1 MALPPDFPTSPH
13 VVLDPAQRWL
23 PDAPMVDGTVNQLQ
37 LPPLVP
43 ELRQKVKEFR
53 DNAYSGASP
62 TSRALLHW
70 WFVGEQLLPDAEG
83 ILTPFEYFFA
93 QREAFETIVYLV
105 DVVQAK
111 DKHDLI
117 RFDSSG
123 ELSASFFD
131 ESWLRLVI
139 KMATGSGKTK
149 VLSLVIAWCFFHKL
163 YEPESRLAR
172 NFLLIAPNI
181 IVLDR
186 LARDFEGL
194 RIFFSDPV
202 IPHNGFEGRSWQ
214 DDFQLTVHLQDDIQ
228 VNQPTGNLFLSN
240 IHRVYAGNEAIP
252 SPDDDDSRDY
262 FLGTKPT
269 GATNDSKIDLGMI
282 VRDIDELVVLNDEAH
297 HIHNTQQAWFQSIG
311 DIHNRLVQQEA
322 ALSLQLDVTAT
333 PRHTNGSIFAQT
345 VVDYPL
351 VEAIA
356 QNVVKHPRLPDQAS
370 RDRLVER
377 QSAIYTERYADY
389 LDLGVIEWRKAYEE
403 HNKLGKK
410 AILFVMTD
418 DTRNCDEVAAYLEAM
433 YADLQD
439 AVLVIHTKQNG
450 EISEATTSRAKEEL
464 EQLRALAND
473 IDSPESRYKAIVSV
487 LMLKEG
493 WDVRNVTT
501 IVGLRAFTSRSSIL
515 PEQTLGR
522 GLRKMYAGGLEEG
535 LSVIGTEAFMSFVES
550 IQAEGVTLERA
561 PMGPDGSPN
570 PLLAIEVDRDNELK
584 DLASLNLEIPILSAR
599 VIRQPNA
606 LADLDPLK
614 VPFNVL
620 TYQDFPEEELR
631 EIIFRDIA
639 SGDITHTTVLDAASV
654 GDYRNVIGYFAQT
667 LCKQTSLFSSQATL
681 YGHIKRFVQSHL
693 FGREIDLEDPNTL
706 RNLSELAATKTILD
720 AFTKAIN
727 DVTIS
732 DRGSA
737 EIVGSISLLETRP
750 FMAKQQPFLVP
761 KRSVFNRIIG
771 DLGFEL
777 KFAEF
782 LEQCPDVVSFA
793 KNYQSIG
800 FKLDYAKGNGDL
812 SSYTPDFIVK
822 SADDTIVIVETKG
835 LVDVDVPYK
844 MRRLAQWI
852 EDVNALQLI
861 QPFDFVFVDEASFK
875 SYRPKSLDSLLK
887 GFLEYKHLPA

>member
-23 PDAPMVDGTVNQLQ
+23 PDAPNVDGTANQLQ

-53 DNAYSGASP
+53 ENAYSGASP
-62 TSRALLHW
+62 TSLALLHW
-70 WFVGEQLLPDAEG
+70 WFLEEQLLPDVEG

-93 QREAFETIVYLV
+93 QREALETIVYLV

-111 DKHDLI
+111 DKHDLT
-117 RFDSSG
+117 RFDSSC
-123 ELSASFFD
+123 ELSANFFD

-186 LARDFEGL
+186 LARDFKGL
-194 RIFFSDPV
+194 HIFFSDPV
-202 IPHNGFEGRSWQ
+202 IPRNGFEGRSWQ
-214 DDFQLTVHLQDDIQ
+214 DDFQLTVHLQDNVQ

-297 HIHNTQQAWFQSIG
+297 HIHNAQQAWFQSIA
-311 DIHNRLVQQEA
+311 DIHNRLVQKEA

-333 PRHTNGSIFAQT
+333 PRHTNGSIFVQT

-377 QSAIYTERYADY
+377 QSAAYAEKYADY
-389 LDLGVIEWRKAYEE
+389 LDLGVIEWRRASEE

-433 YADLQD
+433 YADLQG

-450 EISEATTSRAKEEL
+450 EISEAATGRAKEEL

-473 IDSPESRYKAIVSV
+473 IDNPESPYKAIVSV

-501 IVGLRAFTSRSSIL
+501 IVGLRAFTATSSIL

-522 GLRKMYAGGLEEG
+522 GLRKMYASGLEEG

-561 PMGPDGSPN
+561 PMGPDGATN
-570 PLLAIEVDRDNELK
+570 PLLAIEVDRDNEQK
-584 DLASLNLEIPILSAR
+584 DLESLNLEIPILSAR

-606 LADLDPLK
+606 LAVLDPLK
-614 VPFNVL
+614 VPFNVVS
-620 TYQDFPEEELR
+620 YQDFPEEELR

-639 SGDITHTTVLDAASV
+639 TNDITHTTILDAASG

-681 YGHIKRFVQSHL
+681 YGHIKRFVKSHL
-693 FGREIDLEDPNTL
+693 FGQEIDLEDPNTL
-706 RNLSELAATKTILD
+706 RNLAELAATKTILD
-720 AFTKAIN
+720 TFMKAIN

-737 EIVGSISLLETRP
+737 EVVGSISLLETRP

-800 FKLDYAKGNGDL
+800 FKLDYAKNNGDL

-822 SADDTIVIVETKG
+822 SVDDTIVIVETKG
-835 LVDVDVPYK
+835 LVDVDVPHK
-844 MRRLAQWI
+844 MRRLGQWI
-852 EDVNALQLI
+852 EDVNSLQENKR
-861 QPFDFVFVDEASFK
+861 FDFVFVNEDGFE
-875 SYRPKSLDSLLK
+875 SYRPKSLASLLG
-887 GFLEYKHLPA
+887 GFLEYKL

>member
-13 VVLDPAQRWL
+13 VVLEPSQRWL
-23 PDAPMVDGTVNQLQ
+23 PDAPKVDGTANQLQ

-43 ELRQKVKEFR
+43 ELRLKVKEFR
-53 DNAYSGASP
+53 DTAYAAASP

-70 WFVGEQLLPDAEG
+70 WFVEEQLLPDAEG
-83 ILTPFEYFFA
+83 ILTPFEYFYA
-93 QREAFETIVYLV
+93 QREALETIVYLV

-111 DKHDLI
+111 DKHDLT

-123 ELSASFFD
+123 ELSANFFD

-149 VLSLVIAWCFFHKL
+149 VLSLVIAWCFFHKH

-186 LARDFEGL
+186 LVRDFEGL

-202 IPHNGFEGRSWQ
+202 IPRNGFEGRSWQ
-214 DDFQLTVHLQDDIQ
+214 DDFQLTVHLQDDVQ

-252 SPDDDDSRDY
+252 SPDHADSRDY

-297 HIHNTQQAWFQSIG
+297 HIHNAQQAWFLSIA
-311 DIHNRLVQQEA
+311 DIHNRLVQKEA

-333 PRHTNGSIFAQT
+333 PRHSNGSIFVQT

-377 QSAIYTERYADY
+377 QSAVYTEKYADY

-418 DTRNCDEVAAYLEAM
+418 DTRNCDEVAAYLEAK
-433 YADLQD
+433 YADLQG

-450 EISEATTSRAKEEL
+450 EISEAATGRAKEEL

-473 IDSPESRYKAIVSV
+473 IDSPESPYKAIVSV

-535 LSVIGTEAFMSFVES
+535 LSVIGTEAFMTFVES
-550 IQAEGVTLERA
+550 IQAEGVTLERP
-561 PMGPDGSPN
+561 PMGPGGTPN
-570 PLLAIEVDRDNELK
+570 PLLAIEVDRDNENK
-584 DLASLNLEIPILSAR
+584 DLQSLNLEIPILSAR

-614 VPFNVL
+614 IPFNVL

-639 SGDITHTTVLDAASV
+639 SNDITHTTVLDAASV

-667 LCKQTSLFSSQATL
+667 LCKQTSLFSSQATI

-706 RNLSELAATKTILD
+706 RNLAELAATKTILD
-720 AFTKAIN
+720 TFTKAIN

-737 EIVGSISLLETRP
+737 EVVGSISLMETRP

-800 FKLDYAKGNGDL
+800 FKLDYAKDNGDL

-822 SADDTIVIVETKG
+822 SAEDTIVIVETKG
-835 LVDVDVPYK
+835 LVDVDVPRK

-852 EDVNALQLI
+852 EDVNSLQES
-861 QPFDFVFVDEASFK
+861 QRFDFVFVDENGFE
-875 SYRPKSLDSLLK
+875 SYRPKSFASLLG
-887 GFLEYKHLPA
+887 GFLEYKL

>member
-23 PDAPMVDGTVNQLQ
+23 PDAPRLDGQANQLQ

-43 ELRQKVKEFR
+43 ELRRKVKEFR
-53 DNAYSGASP
+53 DSAYASASA

-70 WFVGEQLLPDAEG
+70 WFVEEQLLPDEAG
-83 ILTPFEYFFA
+83 FLTPFEYFFA
-93 QREAFETIVYLV
+93 QREALETIIYLV
-105 DVVQAK
+105 DDVNAK

-123 ELSASFFD
+123 ELSANFFD

-163 YEPESRLAR
+163 YEPDSRLAR

-194 RIFFSDPV
+194 RIFSSDPV
-202 IPHNGFEGRSWQ
+202 IPRNGFEGRSWQ
-214 DDFQLTVHLQDDIQ
+214 DDFQLTVHLQDDVQ

-282 VRDIDELVVLNDEAH
+282 VREIDELVVLNDEAH
-297 HIHNTQQAWFQSIG
+297 HIHNARQAWFQSIA
-311 DIHNRLVQQEA
+311 DIHNRLVQKDA
-322 ALSLQLDVTAT
+322 KLSLQLDVSAT
-333 PRHTNGSIFAQT
+333 PRHTNGSTFVQT

-377 QSAIYTERYADY
+377 QSAKYSEKYADY

-403 HNKLGKK
+403 HRKLGKK

-418 DTRNCDEVAAYLEAM
+418 DTRNCDEVATYLETI
-433 YADLQD
+433 YDDLRG
-439 AVLVIHTKQNG
+439 AVLVIHTKDNG
-450 EISEATTSRAKEEL
+450 EISESKSLKDKKEL
-464 EQLRALAND
+464 EKLRALASN
-473 IDSPESRYKAIVSV
+473 IDDFDNPYKAIVSV

-501 IVGLRAFTSRSSIL
+501 IVGLRTFTAASKIL

-535 LSVIGTEAFMSFVES
+535 MSVIGTDLFMSFVES

-561 PMGPDGSPN
+561 AMGAGGTANS
-570 PLLAIEVDRDNELK
+570 LLAIEIDRANENK
-584 DLASLNLEIPILSAR
+584 DLDGLNIELPLLSAR

-606 LADLDPLK
+606 LANLDPLK
-614 VPFNVL
+614 VPFKAL
-620 TYQDFPEEELR
+620 TYQNFPEDELR

-639 SGDITHTTVLDAASV
+639 TNEITHTTVLDAANV

-667 LCKQTSLFSSQATL
+667 LCQQTRLFSSQATL
-681 YGHIKRFVQSHL
+681 YGHIKSFVQSHL
-693 FGREIDLEDPNTL
+693 FGQEIDLEEPNTL
-706 RNLSELAATKTILD
+706 RNLAELSATKTIFD
-720 AFTKAIN
+720 TFVKAIN
-727 DVTIS
+727 AVTVS

-771 DLGFEL
+771 DQGFEL
-777 KFAEF
+777 SFAEF
-782 LEQCPDVVSFA
+782 LEKCPDVVSFA
-793 KNYQSIG
+793 KNYQAIG
-800 FKLDYAKGNGDL
+800 FKLDYAKSDGDL
-812 SSYTPDFIVK
+812 STYTPDFFVRMEDGRI
-822 SADDTIVIVETKG
+822 IIVETKG
-835 LVDVDVPYK
+835 LVDVDVPHK

-852 EDVNALQLI
+852 EDVNTLQGEI
-861 QPFDFVFVDEASFK
+861 SHDFVFVDESSFKQYNPKSFK
-875 SYRPKSLDSLLK
+875 SILD
-887 GFLEYKHLPA
+887 GFLRFKQPA